1 MEACR
6 PERFL
11 TNCVTACRS
20 SVSLLGAVQVSQ
32 KPVSG
37 GGRSLASS
45 GHGTA
50 DRFQAM
56 LDLGVLPEPG
66 AKAAVN
72 QRPHPVHGL
81 ALAFRLQLA
90 ALGHHLP
97 ESLDLSPEGI

>member
-32 KPVSG
+32 QPVSG
-37 GGRSLASS
+37 GGRGLASS
-45 GHGTA
+45 GHGAA
-50 DRFQAM
+50 DRLQAM
-56 LDLGVLPEPG
+56 LDLRMLPEPG

-72 QRPHPVHGL
+72 HRPHPVHGL

-90 ALGHHLP
+90 ALDHHLS
-97 ESLDLSPEGI
+97 ETF